1 MITGAIRILY
11 VDDEPGLLSIA
22 RHFLER
28 GGAFTVDTLSSAS
41 EALVHLQTERYDA
54 IISDYEMPEMDG
66 IGFLKQ
72 LKTSGNSTPFIISHH
87 A

>member
-1 MITGAIRILY
+1 MPAVCRVLY
-11 VDDEPGLLSIA
+11 VDDEPGLLGIGK
-22 RHFLER
+22 RFLEKE
-28 GGAFTVDTLSSAS
+28 GAFAVDTLTSAVD
-41 EALVHLQTERYDA
+41 ALESLKTERYDV